1 MLTFKDKSSSL
12 NPLNNSIYLA
22 RISIQDTDTANIVP
36 RSTPSKLLLPVKPLP
51 KKKNEKLLSLFE
63 ITNELP

>member
-22 RISIQDTDTANIVP
+22 RISIQDTDAVDIGP
-36 RSTPSKLLLPVKPLP
+36 RYTPNKLLLPVKPNH
-51 KKKNEKLLSLFE
+51 KKKSEK
-63 ITNELP
+63 